1 MDKNWWKERVI
12 YQIYP
17 RSFKDSNDEEAI
29 KQKKILV
36 EKTFAFYLSELQRNE
51 C

>member
-1 MDKNWWKERVI
+1 MEGIWVAKSMSQYMEKTVYKTI
-12 YQIYP
+12 
-17 RSFKDSNDEEAI
+17 EEAI